1 MRKSGWISLIGLLLL
16 TLPAWGQEVV
26 AAEAS
31 APAPDLKST
40 LKRLVVGN
48 QGAILKVWR
57 ADGVTE
63 PEYYRGLDDRDT
75 APYSTE
81 DQVALAD
88 SLGMSQVEM
97 ERAAIEIITNY
108 DQLPKKNA
116 LAFLGLVNSLDN
128 ESPYAPSANVEA
140 KIKDFLLTRMK
151 EDKSVIMRR
160 QACLSLAVGAAT
172 DEKTIEGVLEFYTNS
187 ENLWETFPVQQF
199 FEYHS
204 ERIRTMPSF
213 PQIRDR
219 AGAVNSLYTNNILG
233 YLNGQ

>member
-1 MRKSGWISLIGLLLL
+1 MLRKSGLISLIGLLLL
-16 TLPAWGQEVV
+16 TLPAWGQDVV
-26 AAEAS
+26 AAEA
-31 APAPDLKST
+31 PAPDLNTT

-57 ADGVTE
+57 ADSQSE
-63 PEYYRGLDDRDT
+63 PQYYRGLDDRDT

-81 DQVALAD
+81 DQLALAD
-88 SLGMSQVEM
+88 SLGMSQAQM
-97 ERAAIEIITNY
+97 ERAAVEIITNY
-108 DQLPKKNA
+108 DQMPKKNA
-116 LAFLGLVNSLDN
+116 LAFLGLVNSLDKN
-128 ESPYAPSANVEA
+128 SPYAPSPNVEE

-151 EDKSVIMRR
+151 DDNSVIMRR
-160 QACLSLAVGAAT
+160 QACLSLAVGAAA
-172 DEKTIEGVLEFYTNS
+172 DEKTIDAVLEFYSNS

-204 ERIRTMPSF
+204 ERIRTLPSF

-219 AGAVNSLYTNNILG
+219 ASAVNSLYTNNILG